1 MTLTDDVFRAADG
14 EGLGLTEYI
23 SKMYSQ
29 SDMTEL
35 EHGIRSQ
42 LNTLKSE
49 ISDFMETIE
58 VPEIS
63 MNLETTDF
71 PRLDLMQ
78 SRIKSKIESKQS
90 ELISELSNAECLE
103 SLKSCLVNSRHGND
117 GTAAGRAMQDLQY
130 YSIRQLQE
138 HVSE

>member
-1 MTLTDDVFRAADG
+1 MTLTEDVFRAADD

-23 SKMYSQ
+23 SKMYSK

-35 EHGIRSQ
+35 EHGIKSQ

-90 ELISELSNAECLE
+90 ELISELSNAECLD
-103 SLKSCLVNSRHGND
+103 SLKSCLVNFRHGND
-117 GTAAGRAMQDLQY
+117 GAADGRAMQDHQY